1 MPSQAL
7 ALLNS
12 EVAVSAARAAARL
25 VEGDDEAFVREAFV
39 RLLGRI
45 PTSEEM
51 AECAAF
57 LRSGRDPRRA
67 RENLMMVLINHHE
80 FVTIR

>member
-1 MPSQAL
+1 
-7 ALLNS
+7 
-12 EVAVSAARAAARL
+12 VSAARAAAKL
-25 VEGDDEAFVREAFV
+25 IDGDDEAFVRAAFV
-39 RLLGRI
+39 RLLGRV

-57 LRSGRDPRRA
+57 LRGGRDPRRA